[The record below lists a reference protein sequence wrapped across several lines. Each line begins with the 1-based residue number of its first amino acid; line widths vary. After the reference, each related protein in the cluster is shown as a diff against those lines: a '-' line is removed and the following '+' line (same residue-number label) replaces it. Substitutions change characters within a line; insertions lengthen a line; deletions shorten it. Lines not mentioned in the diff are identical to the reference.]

1 MEDGIHYNGP
11 HQAHRTTGQPARR
24 TPAQAGVLH
33 PFGYPPLK
41 ACLCTRP
48 PSLALNH

>member
-1 MEDGIHYNGP
+1 MENGIHYNGP

-24 TPAQAGVLH
+24 RPAQAGVLH

-41 ACLCTRP
+41 HVFTPGYPAWP
-48 PSLALNH
+48 